1 MGLKRRGVSTSWS
14 LSAYRSEVDDLV
26 AFDVATFRPQNVAQ
40 ARLAGAE
47 GRIDWR
53 DGPWRLEQTLAWL
66 SAEDRSGGA
75 SAGRELPRRPQWS
88 GRSSIAWSENA
99 WNWGASVQFVGRRY
113 DDLANTRALGGYT
126 VVDLTAGWQ
135 VGSMELQVRLA
146 NALDRRY
153 ETASLYPALGR
164 EVFVTLRHRA
174 PR

>member
-1 MGLKRRGVSTSWS
+1 MAR
-14 LSAYRSEVDDLV
+14 DDLE
-26 AFDVATFRPQNVAQ
+26 DVLDADA

-146 NALDRRY
+146 NALDVPM
-153 ETASLYPALGR
+153 AQFFAPSSAAPKGR
-164 EVFVTLRHRA
+164 SRSRAAAEKA
-174 PR
+174 PRGRRAST